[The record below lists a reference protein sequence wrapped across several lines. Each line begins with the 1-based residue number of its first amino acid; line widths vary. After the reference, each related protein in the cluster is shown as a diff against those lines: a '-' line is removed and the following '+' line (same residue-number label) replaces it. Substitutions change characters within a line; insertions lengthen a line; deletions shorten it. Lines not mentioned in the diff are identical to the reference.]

1 MSMTRADRINTIL
14 AKVAPKAHTEQK
26 KSGKWPFKP
35 GVSADVAGHAEKVKN
50 GTIKLAKG
58 ETPESHMA
66 EFEAKHRQAP
76 YLIEN
81 DGARAKITVTSD
93 DGDIY
98 SGVGKNVEEA
108 LSALEKKLS

>member
-14 AKVAPKAHTEQK
+14 AKVAPKAHAEQK

-35 GVSADVAGHAEKVKN
+35 GVAADVAGHTEKVKG

-58 ETPESHMA
+58 ETPESHLA

-76 YLIEN
+76 YLVEDN
-81 DGARAKITVTSD
+81 GTRARITVTSD
-93 DGDIY
+93 DGDVY
-98 SGVGKNVEEA
+98 SGVGKDVEEA